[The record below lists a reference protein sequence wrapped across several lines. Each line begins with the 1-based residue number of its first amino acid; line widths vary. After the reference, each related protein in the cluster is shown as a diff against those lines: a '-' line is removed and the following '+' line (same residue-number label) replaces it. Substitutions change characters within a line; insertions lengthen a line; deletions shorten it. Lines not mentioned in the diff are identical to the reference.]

1 MELTKIEIEN
11 YKSIKSPIAITFSKN
26 LPTVLIGKNGS
37 GKTNVLEAL
46 SAIALANINYYGN
59 REKEQPTYRAY
70 IQLSEEDVSTML
82 PDVVYDKNKCEIIA
96 YSSGSDLKIDRVRSE
111 YIVSSIRKEIADIR
125 DLASQLKDAVDLYEK
140 QLIKI
145 SHDGYE
151 ELPIHCYNLKD
162 ANGGLTNYNII
173 CHQAEWF
180 IKHINEILERML
192 KTFNDDEQALTFI
205 ADNYIRFGFDKH
217 QFFRLE
223 YVEPSLAKFEQKF
236 VSINKTAIKR
246 EITKINKAT
255 KDACDRIDYLI
266 KEIEDRTK
274 RIQEGLDTDHMLR
287 QEQDERYYSF
297 LRHVQHIIGKRC
309 LFLKNESNDVIF
321 RKKDRNYYYNDHSN
335 SIMETYLRQVYEG
348 SDREE
353 LLRSSKNELTLSE
366 QAVADFEAFLNE
378 NIPSFDREMYDS
390 ISVQA
395 GEKGHI
401 SIFLNEKTGE
411 QINLNETSAGRRW
424 YFTYY
429 FMKNI
434 LSEGDIFI
442 IDEPAAMLHPSAQR
456 EVLGDLMELTKRGVK
471 VVYSTH
477 SPYLISDEWQCV
489 HFVTMTEEG
498 TEVNCVSSNQELVSQ
513 MTDIVGEDIF
523 DIQIVLEKY
532 ILASP
537 EIVARN
543 ISELIRETQKKRGIK
558 NLQIVCD
565 EIGIEHQA
573 MKSWNYWPTALNGE
587 RNKKFSSPSI
597 QNIAKVLRWA
607 KKV

>member
-1 MELTKIEIEN
+1 MELTKIEIES
-11 YKSIKSPIAITFSKN
+11 YKSIKVPVTISFVEG
-26 LPTVLIGKNGS
+26 LPTILIGKNGS

-46 SAIALANINYYGN
+46 SAIALANTNYYGN

-70 IQLSEEDVSTML
+70 IQLCEDDVATML
-82 PDVVYDKNKCEIIA
+82 PDVVYDKNKCEIVA

-125 DLASQLKDAVDLYEK
+125 DLALQLKDAVDLYEK

-151 ELPIHCYNLKD
+151 ELPIHCYNIKD
-162 ANGGLTNYNII
+162 ENGRLTNYNVL
-173 CHQAEWF
+173 HWQAEHF
-180 IKHINEILERML
+180 IDNVRKVLDHML
-192 KTFNDDEQALTFI
+192 QTFEDDEAALTFV
-205 ADNYIRFGFDKH
+205 AETHLYFGWNKREA
-217 QFFRLE
+217 FRLE

-236 VSINKTAIKR
+236 ISINKTAIKR

-255 KDACDRIDYLI
+255 KDTCDRIDYLI

-309 LFLKNESNDVIF
+309 LFFKNESNDVIF
-321 RKKDRNYYYNDHSN
+321 RKEDRNYYYNDHSN

-366 QAVADFEAFLNE
+366 RAVADFEAFLNE

-411 QINLNETSAGRRW
+411 RINLNATSAGRRW

-456 EVLGDLMELTKRGVK
+456 EVLCDLMELTKRGVK

-477 SPYLISDEWQCV
+477 SPYLIPDEWQCV

>member
-1 MELTKIEIEN
+1 MELTKIEIES
-11 YKSIKSPIAITFSKN
+11 YKSIKSPVTISFVEG

-46 SAIALANINYYGN
+46 SAIALANTNYYGN
-59 REKEQPTYRAY
+59 RGKEQPTYRAY
-70 IQLSEEDVSTML
+70 IQLSEEDVATML
-82 PDVVYDKNKCEIIA
+82 PDIVYDKNKCEIIA

-125 DLASQLKDAVDLYEK
+125 DLALQLKDAVDLYEK

-192 KTFNDDEQALTFI
+192 KTFNDDEQAITFI
-205 ADNYIRFGFDKH
+205 ADNYIRFEFDKH

-223 YVEPSLAKFEQKF
+223 YAEPSLAKFEQKF
-236 VSINKTAIKR
+236 VAINKTAIKR
-246 EITKINKAT
+246 EITKINKVT

-321 RKKDRNYYYNDHSN
+321 RKEDRNDYYNDHSN
-335 SIMETYLRQVYEG
+335 SITETYLRQVYDG
-348 SDREE
+348 GDREE

-456 EVLGDLMELTKRGVK
+456 EVLCDLMELTKRGVK

-477 SPYLISDEWQCV
+477 SPYLIPDEWQCV
-489 HFVTMTEEG
+489 HCVTMTEEG

-513 MTDIVGEDIF
+513 MTNIVGEDIF
-523 DIQIVLEKY
+523 D
-532 ILASP
+532 
-537 EIVARN
+537 
-543 ISELIRETQKKRGIK
+543 
-558 NLQIVCD
+558 LQTVFDMYAQGDPI
-565 EIGIEHQA
+565 EIGRKCYNAVRNQTKDLDEAASKLFVSVDTI
-573 MKSWNYWPTALNGE
+573 KSWIRNGDHFRCPKLENIIAVCNYANIKIKDLLN
-587 RNKKFSSPSI
+587 
-597 QNIAKVLRWA
+597 
-607 KKV
+607 